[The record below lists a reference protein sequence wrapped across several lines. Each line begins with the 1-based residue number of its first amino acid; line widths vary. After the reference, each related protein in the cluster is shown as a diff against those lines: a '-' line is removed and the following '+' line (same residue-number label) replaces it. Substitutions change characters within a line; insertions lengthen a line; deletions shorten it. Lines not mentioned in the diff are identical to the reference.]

1 LIFWAFYILWS
12 GYTVWPNNVAQQK
25 GGYPLQAIEASD
37 SEINTKNKYE
47 QYITKVNK

>member
-1 LIFWAFYILWS
+1 LIFRTFYILGS

-25 GGYPLQAIEASD
+25 GGYSLQAIEEFD

-47 QYITKVNK
+47 